1 MTRSILL
8 KTAVW
13 LLIVGLVCPPAGL
26 LGAAEDEAEDPVLQM
41 VVDLLGDKDPDMRA
55 LGLQQVR
62 EGLPGE
68 EATKKL
74 IDVLGKVPPEVRPSL
89 IEALGERGDAM
100 ARPAILEMLK
110 NEQAAVRTAALVAL
124 GGLGTEAEVP
134 MLAEKAA
141 TGSETER
148 DAARRGLISLRGEG
162 VNEAIVAAMA
172 AGDAGLKVELIKALA
187 LRNATES
194 LPKVLEAAKD
204 VDPAVRSAGLEALR
218 FLAGADNAAAIVDV
232 LKAAKQADQIQKAEL
247 ALLSVA
253 HRDRL
258 KTAEAA
264 IAGLADAEPASRVS
278 LLRVLAR
285 SGGEKALAAVVEQ
298 SKAGDEA
305 VANEAVRMLTIWS
318 DPGAAP
324 HLLEIAKNS
333 KNSRHQ
339 VLAVRGLVHLA
350 SPAEDKPADVK
361 MATEAMNLAKRP
373 AEKLLVL
380 GMLGQT
386 DSPDSLAVAVAALDD
401 AVLVKEA
408 GLSAVMISERMKK
421 GDAKEQVGA
430 ALKKVSQKVKDEKI
444 RKRAAEAL
452 KSL

>member
-1 MTRSILL
+1 LTRSNSL
-8 KTAVW
+8 KTAAW
-13 LLIVGLVCPPAGL
+13 LLIVGLVCPATGL
-26 LGAAEDEAEDPVLQM
+26 LTAAQDQAEDPLLQM
-41 VVDLLGDKDPDMRA
+41 VVELLGNEDRDMRA

-62 EGLPGE
+62 EELPGE

-74 IDVLGKVPPEVRPSL
+74 VDVLTKLSPEVQPSL
-89 IEALGERGDAM
+89 IEALGERGDAT

-110 NEQAAVRTAALVAL
+110 SEQPAVRTAALVAL
-124 GGLGTEAEVP
+124 GGLGTPAEVP
-134 MLAEKAA
+134 ILAQKAAAGTDAEK
-141 TGSETER
+141 

-162 VNEAIVAAMA
+162 VNAAVVAAMA
-172 AGDAGLKVELIKALA
+172 DADAALKVELIKALA
-187 LRNATES
+187 RRNATES

-204 VDPAVRSAGLEALR
+204 PDPAVRSAGLDALR
-218 FLAGADNAAAIVDV
+218 FLASADDAAAIVDV

-253 HRDRL
+253 NRDRQ
-258 KTAEAA
+258 KTAEVA
-264 IAGLADAEPASRVS
+264 IAGLAGAEPASRVS

-285 SGGEKALAAVVEQ
+285 SGGEKALAVVVEQ
-298 SKAGDEA
+298 SKADDDS
-305 VANEAVRMLTIWS
+305 VADEAVRMLSIWS
-318 DPGAAP
+318 DAAAAP

-339 VLAVRGLVHLA
+339 VLAIRGLVRLA

-373 AEKLLVL
+373 AEKLLVI

-386 DSPDSLAVAVAALDD
+386 DSADSLTVVAVALDD
-401 AVLVKEA
+401 PALVNEA
-408 GLSAVMISERMKK
+408 GLAAVMISERIK
-421 GDAKEQVGA
+421 GDGKQQVGA
-430 ALKKVSQKVKDEKI
+430 TLKKVSEKVKDEKI
-444 RKRAAEAL
+444 RQRAAEAL

>member
-1 MTRSILL
+1 MTRSNSL
-8 KTAVW
+8 KTVAR
-13 LLIVGLVCPPAGL
+13 LLIVGLVCPAAGL
-26 LGAAEDEAEDPVLQM
+26 LSAAEDGAEDPLLQM
-41 VVDLLGDKDPDMRA
+41 VVELLGDEDRDMRA

-62 EGLPGE
+62 EDLPGE

-74 IDVLGKVPPEVRPSL
+74 VDVLTKISPEVQPSL
-89 IEALGERGDAM
+89 IEALGERGDAT

-110 NEQAAVRTAALVAL
+110 SEQAAVRTAALVAL
-124 GGLGTEAEVP
+124 GGLGTPAEVP
-134 MLAEKAA
+134 LLAQKAA
-141 TGSETER
+141 TGTETEK

-162 VNEAIVAAMA
+162 INAAVAAAMA
-172 AGDAGLKVELIKALA
+172 DADAALKVELIKALA
-187 LRNATES
+187 LRNATQS

-204 VDPAVRSAGLEALR
+204 ADPAVRSAGLEALR

-253 HRDRL
+253 NRDRQ

-285 SGGEKALAAVVEQ
+285 SGGDKALAAVVEQ
-298 SKAGDEA
+298 SKADDES
-305 VANEAVRMLTIWS
+305 VADEAVRMLSVWF
-318 DPGAAP
+318 DAGAAG
-324 HLLEIAKNS
+324 HLMGIAKNS

-339 VLAVRGLVHLA
+339 VLAVRGLVNLA

-361 MATEAMNLAKRP
+361 MATEAINLAKRP
-373 AEKLLVL
+373 AEKLLVI

-386 DSPDSLAVAVAALDD
+386 DSADSLAVVAAALDD
-401 AVLVKEA
+401 AALANEA
-408 GLSAVMISERMKK
+408 GLAAVMISERIK

-430 ALKKVSQKVKDEKI
+430 ALKKVSEKVKDEKI
-444 RKRAAEAL
+444 RQRAAAAL